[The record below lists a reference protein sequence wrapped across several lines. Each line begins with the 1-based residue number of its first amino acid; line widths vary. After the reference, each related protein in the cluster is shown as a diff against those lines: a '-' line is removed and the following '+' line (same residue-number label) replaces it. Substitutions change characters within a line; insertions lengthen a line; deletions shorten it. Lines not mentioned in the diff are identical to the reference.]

1 MPRERGREGVAP
13 ALKGGGGLERTGV
26 RGTEEENEEDVSRR
40 KSVNQVRETGPTA
53 RCVRQMP
60 KDATQPSASD
70 HCAHRGTKLSSKK
83 TIYSTEFSI

>member
-1 MPRERGREGVAP
+1 M
-13 ALKGGGGLERTGV
+13 GGGGLGLERTGV
-26 RGTEEENEEDVSRR
+26 RGTEEENEEDISRR
-40 KSVNQVRETGPTA
+40 KSVNQVRETGQTA
-53 RCVRQMP
+53 RRVRQTP